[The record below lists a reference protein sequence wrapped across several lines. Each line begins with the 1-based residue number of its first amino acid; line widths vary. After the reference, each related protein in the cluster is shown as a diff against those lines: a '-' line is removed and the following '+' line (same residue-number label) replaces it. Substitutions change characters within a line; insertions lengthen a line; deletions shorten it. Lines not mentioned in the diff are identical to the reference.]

1 MFLFT
6 KLKLWALALAGALG
20 ALILAYF
27 RGASAARQKEAERNL
42 NEYIETRE
50 RIDEA
55 LGFTEPNDAREWL
68 RNRNK

>member
-20 ALILAYF
+20 ALFVAFLVGSKNAKK
-27 RGASAARQKEAERNL
+27 KEAERIKND
-42 NEYIETRE
+42 YIETRE

-55 LGFTEPNDAREWL
+55 LGFTESDDAREWL
-68 RNRNK
+68 RNRDQ